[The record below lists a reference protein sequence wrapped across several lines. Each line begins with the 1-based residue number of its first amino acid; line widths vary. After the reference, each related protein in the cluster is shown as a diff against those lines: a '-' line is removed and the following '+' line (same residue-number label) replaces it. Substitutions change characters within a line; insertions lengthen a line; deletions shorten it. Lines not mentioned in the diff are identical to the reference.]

1 MTPGAITVLRYRGV
15 PIRAHWS
22 LPVVALLVGGARFA
36 PGAWI
41 AWLFVVTLHE
51 MGHAFW
57 ALRYRMDVQE
67 ILLHGLGGHCAYAG
81 TPTPRQRSVVAW
93 GGVMAQAILFA
104 VALPVS
110 RLVPAPSAFVEDLY
124 AVLIGANLYV
134 ALLNLVPIPPL
145 DGAEAW
151 KLVPMLFRRQ
161 PMVARKEIVRAR
173 ANAVPRTL
181 GDAIG
186 PVDAGAVRD
195 TVRRALEEARRDS
208 KGPSDDPSRRR

>member
-1 MTPGAITVLRYRGV
+1 MTRGAITLFRYGGV

-22 LPVVALLVGGARFA
+22 LPLVALLVGGARFA

-41 AWLFVVTLHE
+41 GWLLVVTLHE

-57 ALRYRMDVQE
+57 ALHYQMDVRE

-93 GGVMAQAILFA
+93 GGVMAQAIVFA
-104 VALPVS
+104 VALPLSHV
-110 RLVPAPSAFVEDLY
+110 VPTHSAFAVDLY
-124 AVLIGANLYV
+124 GVLIGANLWV

-151 KLVPMLFRRQ
+151 KLVPMLFRRAPSVRRQ
-161 PMVARKEIVRAR
+161 EVARAR
-173 ANAVPRTL
+173 ASIAPKTL
-181 GDAIG
+181 GEAMG
-186 PVDAGAVRD
+186 PVDASAVRD

-208 KGPSDDPSRRR
+208 KGQSDPPSRRR